1 MSCLHAHGVH
11 VLTERK
17 FFQYLVFDQ
26 VEKVEFVPVKISN
39 YQMATGN
46 RIATQSRDN
55 SRRMI
60 LRSFQQKQFLS
71 ETSNKN
77 SGL

>member
-1 MSCLHAHGVH
+1 MSCLHACVH

-46 RIATQSRDN
+46 RITTQSRDN

-60 LRSFQQKQFLS
+60 LRSFYRKLFYQKLATNQIS
-71 ETSNKN
+71 C
-77 SGL
+77 